1 MSSEP
6 RKARVSV
13 ADWRVTDGEDSLV
26 TSGLG
31 SCVAVAVYDEDASV
45 GGLLHAMLPAAPS
58 PAETPAKYVD
68 SGLDE
73 MLAAMYRRGADPENV
88 AAKLVGGS
96 AMLDIS
102 VGEAIGDR
110 NVEAAERALDD
121 AGVPLLASETGG
133 STGRSVTF
141 SPASGDVRID
151 RVDGVDVI

>member
-13 ADWRVTDGEDSLV
+13 ADWRVADGDDTLV

-31 SCVAVAVYDEDASV
+31 SCVAVAVYDSEAAV

-58 PAETPAKYVD
+58 PVETPAKYVD
-68 SGLDE
+68 SGLDQL
-73 MLAAMYRRGADPENV
+73 LAAMYRRGADPDNV

-110 NVEAAERALDD
+110 NVEAAKRVLGEAEIP
-121 AGVPLLASETGG
+121 VVASETGG

-141 SPASGDVRID
+141 CPANGDVTID
-151 RVDGVDVI
+151 RMDGVDVI